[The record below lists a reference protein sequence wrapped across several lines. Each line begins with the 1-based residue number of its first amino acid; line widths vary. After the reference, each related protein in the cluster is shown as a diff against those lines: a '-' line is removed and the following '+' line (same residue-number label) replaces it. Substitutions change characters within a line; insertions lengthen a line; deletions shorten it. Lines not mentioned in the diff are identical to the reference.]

1 MNSETKQSKT
11 TPRRLSCKSSN
22 ISTSVNKKGTATMV
36 EVKKLILDL
45 GDAIHYGFKV
55 NTYVNE
61 NIINVVNKQ
70 LAREGK
76 SLITYGKWA
85 LFIDGQ
91 IKKERN
97 SN

>member
-1 MNSETKQSKT
+1 MNSETKQPKT

-22 ISTSVNKKGTATMV
+22 ISTSVYKKGTATMV
-36 EVKKLILDL
+36 EVKRPILDL
-45 GDAIHYGFKV
+45 GDAIDYGFKT
-55 NTYVNE
+55 NSYVNK
-61 NIINVVNKQ
+61 NIIKVVNKE

-76 SLITYGKWA
+76 SLIIYGKET

>member
-1 MNSETKQSKT
+1 
-11 TPRRLSCKSSN
+11 
-22 ISTSVNKKGTATMV
+22 MV

>member
-1 MNSETKQSKT
+1 
-11 TPRRLSCKSSN
+11 
-22 ISTSVNKKGTATMV
+22 MV

-97 SN
+97 SNWKKIKKQPVLMAYSCHVPRMLSSG

>member
-1 MNSETKQSKT
+1 
-11 TPRRLSCKSSN
+11 
-22 ISTSVNKKGTATMV
+22 MV
-36 EVKKLILDL
+36 EVKRPILDL
-45 GDAIHYGFKV
+45 GDAIDYGFKT
-55 NTYVNE
+55 NSYVNK
-61 NIINVVNKQ
+61 NIIKVVNKE

-76 SLITYGKWA
+76 SLIIYGKET